1 MGQIYQVGAL
11 NTTALTV
18 PNLYVQIAR
27 PATILNGVT
36 SGRIGVVGTASWGPI
51 NTPLTV
57 GNITDYYNQFGGK
70 AATSADMGIAVD
82 VMMNQGASDF
92 RCVRVTDGTDS
103 AVITYPDENTCM
115 SARWTGSQ
123 GKLIDVSI
131 SYPSVNVCQVD
142 ITHPYLQGEHY
153 SFSCNG
159 VGSYTWTQLSQALN
173 GVSNLVMLITAPATG
188 IAPKTF
194 NLWANQPSGG
204 SDGGWPTS
212 SQFIGQ
218 DTTATN
224 IAGNSAATPRTGIYS
239 LRGMGC
245 SIGVQLGSQDP
256 STWSAQSAFGMSEG
270 IYMVA
275 SAFPAVTLATTVG
288 YLASSGAASYSLKV
302 MHGDWLNW
310 NDSTFGVISVQPSI
324 FAAGILASLS
334 PEQSSL
340 NKRLVGVVG
349 SQKSGLSTNG
359 LSSTYSDAE
368 LSSIFS
374 AGIDVIAYPSPGGN
388 YWSCRLGHNTS
399 PNAANNGDNYT
410 RLTNYIAETL
420 ASAMGQYVGAVIN
433 SGMLSDVRSTVLTF
447 LGTLQDQAILGSV
460 DGSIPYSVVC
470 DASNNP
476 QSRIALGYVQADIAV
491 RYQGINEKFIVNLQG
506 GNSVT
511 VTQASGA

>member
-1 MGQIYQVGAL
+1 M
-11 NTTALTV
+11 
-18 PNLYVQIAR
+18 
-27 PATILNGVT
+27 
-36 SGRIGVVGTASWGPI
+36 
-51 NTPLTV
+51 
-57 GNITDYYNQFGGK
+57 
-70 AATSADMGIAVD
+70 
-82 VMMNQGASDF
+82 
-92 RCVRVTDGTDS
+92 
-103 AVITYPDENTCM
+103 
-115 SARWTGSQ
+115 
-123 GKLIDVSI
+123 
-131 SYPSVNVCQVD
+131 
-142 ITHPYLQGEHY
+142 
-153 SFSCNG
+153 
-159 VGSYTWTQLSQALN
+159 
-173 GVSNLVMLITAPATG
+173 
-188 IAPKTF
+188 
-194 NLWANQPSGG
+194 
-204 SDGGWPTS
+204 
-212 SQFIGQ
+212 
-218 DTTATN
+218 
-224 IAGNSAATPRTGIYS
+224 
-239 LRGMGC
+239 
-245 SIGVQLGSQDP
+245 
-256 STWSAQSAFGMSEG
+256 
-270 IYMVA
+270 
-275 SAFPAVTLATTVG
+275 
-288 YLASSGAASYSLKV
+288 
-302 MHGDWLNW
+302 
-310 NDSTFGVISVQPSI
+310 
-324 FAAGILASLS
+324 
-334 PEQSSL
+334 
-340 NKRLVGVVG
+340 G